1 MFGAREV
8 SKAELLFA
16 VNPEPG
22 RCATE
27 KKLVTS
33 NANQGVMYLSIEPQ
47 AWKIRWRQIQLDC

>member
-33 NANQGVMYLSIEPQ
+33 NANQAVMYL
-47 AWKIRWRQIQLDC
+47 